1 MSLNHNE
8 DSSHFISL
16 SDIMTALMLVF
27 MFLSVAIIFQIN
39 QNSEK
44 ADVMSNIVQTYEQKD
59 NSIYKSLTE
68 TFDENK
74 RKQLGIKINEA
85 DLSVSF
91 EDDKIKFDTGKS
103 EISQE
108 FAEKLDLFFPDFIIN
123 VVKGQIDDIQEIR
136 IEGYADTDGIKGEKD
151 EIKNYLFNMRLSQNR
166 ARNVLEYCINM
177 PQTRQMNKSDFDK
190 IKEKITANGL
200 SSSKMKGKN
209 KAASRRVEFR
219 IITTTNIEIA
229 KSAKVLGKK
238 IKHD

>member
-1 MSLNHNE
+1 MSLKHNE

-27 MFLSVAIIFQIN
+27 MFLSVAIIFKIN

-44 ADVMSNIVQTYEQKD
+44 ADMMSNIVQTYEQKD

-91 EDDKIKFDTGKS
+91 EDDTIKFDTGKS
-103 EISQE
+103 EISKE
-108 FAEKLDLFFPDFIIN
+108 FAEKLDGFFPYFIN
-123 VVKGQIDDIQEIR
+123 NMKDQIDDIQEIR

-177 PQTRQMNKSDFDK
+177 PQTRKIKKADFDK

-200 SSSKMKGKN
+200 SSSKMKGNN

-219 IITTTNIEIA
+219 IITTTNTEIA
-229 KSAKVLGKK
+229 KSAKSLGKK